1 MSYYNLLKESS
12 TKKIIIMS
20 HIQLL
25 EGKLGKPEGMEGQI
39 SIEGKKIQ
47 RQQGKGTTGNP
58 SVFTFGAGLYIPIP
72 TKLFKKIK
80 I

>member
-1 MSYYNLLKESS
+1 MQKQKYHKESKTISQACSKHPVCMSYYNLLKESS

-39 SIEGKKIQ
+39 SIEGKKDTEAA
-47 RQQGKGTTGNP
+47 R
-58 SVFTFGAGLYIPIP
+58 
-72 TKLFKKIK
+72 
-80 I
+80 